1 MLSLQ
6 HQANMLIDTHCHLD
20 FPEFDCDR
28 DEVVARA
35 AKVQVEC
42 IINVGSSLEGSRR
55 SVELSR
61 QYPGVYAVVGIHPH
75 EADEFKQDDA
85 AEIKKLAQEEK
96 VVAIGEIGLDYF
108 KNFSKSEHQKPLFVS
123 LVNTAQELGLPL
135 VIHSRQASIDT
146 INILKEAMPVRAVVH
161 CFSGDADF
169 LKNCLDLGF
178 YVSFTCNVTYPK
190 AQGLRDLMKTVP
202 LDRIMLETDAPYLS
216 PQELRGKRN
225 EPANVA
231 ILAREIAG
239 IMGLSIDKVAE
250 ATTANARK
258 FFGIK

>member
-85 AEIKKLAQEEK
+85 AEIKKLAQ
-96 VVAIGEIGLDYF
+96 
-108 KNFSKSEHQKPLFVS
+108 
-123 LVNTAQELGLPL
+123 
-135 VIHSRQASIDT
+135 
-146 INILKEAMPVRAVVH
+146 
-161 CFSGDADF
+161 
-169 LKNCLDLGF
+169 
-178 YVSFTCNVTYPK
+178 
-190 AQGLRDLMKTVP
+190 
-202 LDRIMLETDAPYLS
+202 
-216 PQELRGKRN
+216 
-225 EPANVA
+225 
-231 ILAREIAG
+231 
-239 IMGLSIDKVAE
+239 
-250 ATTANARK
+250 
-258 FFGIK
+258 